1 MLRSHVVT
9 SSSDTPILPMIT
21 SDFLRATLLA
31 FLAGQCSSISLQT
44 SNRLTRHSGP
54 TSIPCV
60 IHQTWKTHEL
70 SLDQKRLVQTWKSK
84 NPECE
89 HKLWDDAE
97 VKRLVQTKSPDV
109 IWPIWDGLRP
119 VERADVFRYL
129 VLWDQGGYY
138 ADIDVK
144 CTRPIAY
151 FPVPENASILS
162 LV

>member
-1 MLRSHVVT
+1 M
-9 SSSDTPILPMIT
+9 
-21 SDFLRATLLA
+21 
-31 FLAGQCSSISLQT
+31 
-44 SNRLTRHSGP
+44 
-54 TSIPCV
+54 
-60 IHQTWKTHEL
+60 
-70 SLDQKRLVQTWKSK
+70 QTWKSK

-97 VKRLVQTKSPDV
+97 VERLVQTKSPDV
-109 IWPIWDGLRP
+109 IWPIWDGFLP

-144 CTRPIAY
+144 CDRPIAY
-151 FPVPENASILS
+151 FPVPKNVSILP